1 MTYRQLGSM
10 TNRIGNGL
18 IKLGIKPGER
28 VIILLHDRPEFMA
41 LFLGVMKIGAVPVPI
56 NMMATTKDL
65 EYFLRDSEAKAVVM
79 EREILKC
86 CAPSC

>member
-28 VIILLHDRPEFMA
+28 VIILLHYRPEFMA
-41 LFLGVMKIGAVPVPI
+41 LFWV
-56 NMMATTKDL
+56 
-65 EYFLRDSEAKAVVM
+65 
-79 EREILKC
+79 
-86 CAPSC
+86 